1 MRAGLAGFLGLVA
14 LLHLL
19 RADDLPPA
27 DHFISEYARGDLAW
41 VMVLAFLCWA
51 ASLALLARAWHG
63 VVRWALALAAVGA
76 LGAGLFPTQ
85 TVAGELPE
93 GVVRT
98 LGGRLHDWATLLIF
112 VGLLVAALASAVV
125 VKRRGFRLAVA
136 GLAVALFAIVPVLVA
151 LGIDAPGI
159 GQRGFVLVGLAWQ
172 ALAIHQVSAPGS
184 RRSNFRLQRSLR
196 RV

>member
-1 MRAGLAGFLGLVA
+1 MRAGLAGFVGLVA

-27 DHFISEYARGDLAW
+27 DHFISEYARGDLGW
-41 VMVLAFLCWA
+41 VMVLAFLSWA
-51 ASLALLARAWHG
+51 ASLALLARRWRG
-63 VVRWALALAAVGA
+63 VVRWALVLGALGA

-112 VGLLVAALASAVV
+112 VGLVVAALASAVV
-125 VKRRGFRLAVA
+125 VRRRGFRLAVA
-136 GLAVALFAIVPVLVA
+136 GLAVALFAVVPVLVA
-151 LGIDAPGI
+151 LELDAPGI
-159 GQRGFVLVGLAWQ
+159 GQRGFVLVGVAWQ
-172 ALAIHQVSAPGS
+172 VLAIGQVSASGA
-184 RRSNFRLQRSLR
+184 RRSDVRPR
-196 RV
+196 RPMRGA